1 MLLISTACFTGSAEY
16 TIIPSS
22 ERPDDI
28 PEELI
33 DSSGADGTHTFWDL
47 PLYFKLISI
56 FCFLSFSSFG
66 FFKFFPFLLGKIG
79 FRRGEKNRK
88 RILSYIS
95 NHPGCSE
102 GDILKDLRMKRGTFR
117 YHADKLKMANMLS
130 SARFGRLTGYFRKGL
145 CTEDEIISL
154 NPYPE
159 NNTTTDVFE
168 AILKEPGITNKDLSL
183 KLGVDKSTISW
194 HVSKLMDENFICFEK
209 SGRFKRYYPNTNP
222 RISPDQLT

>member
-1 MLLISTACFTGSAEY
+1 M
-16 TIIPSS
+16 
-22 ERPDDI
+22 
-28 PEELI
+28 
-33 DSSGADGTHTFWDL
+33 
-47 PLYFKLISI
+47 
-56 FCFLSFSSFG
+56 
-66 FFKFFPFLLGKIG
+66 
-79 FRRGEKNRK
+79 
-88 RILSYIS
+88 
-95 NHPGCSE
+95 
-102 GDILKDLRMKRGTFR
+102 
-117 YHADKLKMANMLS
+117 
-130 SARFGRLTGYFRKGL
+130 TGYFRKGL

-194 HVSKLMDENFICFEK
+194 HVSKLTDENFICFEK